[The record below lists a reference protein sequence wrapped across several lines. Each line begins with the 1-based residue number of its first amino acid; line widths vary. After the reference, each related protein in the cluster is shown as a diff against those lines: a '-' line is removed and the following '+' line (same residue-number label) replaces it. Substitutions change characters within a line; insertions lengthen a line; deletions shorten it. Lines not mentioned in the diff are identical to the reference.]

1 MNFDKNIFILMC
13 FLGISVVLNWRKG
26 KTKYF
31 FLVVVTPSHSMNYG
45 KYKIFFGLNY
55 NYNETYYIELTFA
68 D

>member
-1 MNFDKNIFILMC
+1 MTFDKNIFILMC

-45 KYKIFFGLNY
+45 KYFLV
-55 NYNETYYIELTFA
+55 
-68 D
+68 

>member
-1 MNFDKNIFILMC
+1 MNFDKNTFILMC

-45 KYKIFFGLNY
+45 KYFLVKI
-55 NYNETYYIELTFA
+55 IIIMELTT
-68 D
+68 